1 MVTTLPTDPFLDTL
15 PVLRAFA
22 EVADPAAY
30 RPLPAGW
37 WIGIADVVRSTGAI
51 AAGRYKAVN
60 MAGAAAIA
68 AVGNAL
74 GQAAFPFAFG
84 GDGASFAVP
93 PGWIGPARE
102 ALAATATLVAEEFDL
117 ELRVAIV
124 PIEAI
129 RAAGFDVALA
139 RFAASPDLHYT
150 MFSGGGL
157 AWAEG
162 RMKGGDFAL
171 APAPPGTRPDLT
183 GLSCRFDEAPSR
195 RGTILS
201 VIVRP
206 ADGRGD
212 AAFATLVAD
221 ILALAEGSPDMA
233 RPISGSGPPIA
244 WPPAGLDLEARLSRP
259 VGASALWHRMKVAVR
274 SAFTVLVFRF
284 RLPIGRFDPDRYL
297 AELVANTDWRK
308 YDDGLRLTLD
318 LDPALADAIEARLA
332 RAEREGVA
340 RSGTHRQAASLLTCI
355 TPSVHRSDHI
365 HFVDGADGG
374 YAAAA
379 ASLKG

>member
-1 MVTTLPTDPFLDTL
+1 MDAAPNPDPFLASL

-22 EVADPAAY
+22 DVADPRAY
-30 RPLPAGW
+30 RPLPADW
-37 WIGIADVVRSTGAI
+37 SIGIADVVHSTEAI
-51 AAGRYKAVN
+51 AAGRYKTVN

-68 AVGNAL
+68 AVSNAL

-93 PGWIGPARE
+93 PAWLDAARD
-102 ALAATATLVAEEFDL
+102 ALAATATLVSEEFDL
-117 ELRVAIV
+117 DLRVAIV
-124 PIEAI
+124 PVAAI
-129 RAAGFDVALA
+129 REAGFDVTLA

-157 AWAEG
+157 AWAEA
-162 RMKGGDFAL
+162 RMKAGSFAL
-171 APAPPGTRPDLT
+171 PAAPPGTRPDLT
-183 GLSCRFDEAPSR
+183 GLTCRFDEAPSR

-201 VIVRP
+201 VIARP
-206 ADGRGD
+206 ADGRGG
-212 AAFATLVAD
+212 AAFAALVGD
-221 ILALAEGSPDMA
+221 ILAMAEGSPDMA
-233 RPISGSGPPIA
+233 RPISGSGPPLA
-244 WPPAGLDLEARLSRP
+244 WPSRGLDLEARFSRP
-259 VGASALWHRMKVAVR
+259 AGASARWHRFKLAVR
-274 SAFTVLVFRF
+274 SAVAVLLFRF
-284 RLPIGRFDPDRYL
+284 RVPIGRFDPGRYL

-332 RAEREGVA
+332 RAEREGIA
-340 RSGTHRQAASLLTCI
+340 RSGTHRQAASLITCI

-365 HFVDGADGG
+365 HFVDGAAGG

-379 ASLKG
+379 ASLKA